1 MKFVLSCVCLF
12 AVGCAKNSQDIVNE
26 GKTIGVFE
34 PKRDYVVDIPM
45 RNEKVSG
52 QASGVKILG
61 LFTIGAGNT
70 AEAVGMS
77 NRGDSTL
84 GGPGSSS
91 SAFSA
96 FSSTLAMLPKSTEE
110 KFKAAA
116 LRDACEKN
124 NCDVIGYALYNI
136 DSTNFFL
143 FKTYDVSVKG
153 FPGNV
158 ESLENVNR
166 SYSPSNSY
174 WRKHSRTDD
183 AYSPNSMPYSDSKW
197 RQSLRSTYSG
207 Q

>member
-1 MKFVLSCVCLF
+1 MKFVLCVFCLL
-12 AVGCAKNSQDIVNE
+12 AVGCAKNSRDIVNE
-26 GKTIGVFE
+26 GKTIGFFE

-61 LFTIGAGNT
+61 IFTIGAGST
-70 AEAVGMS
+70 AEGVQMS
-77 NRGDSTL
+77 NRGNSTL
-84 GGPGSSS
+84 GGSTHST

-96 FSSTLAMLPKSTEE
+96 FSPALAMLPESTEE

-116 LRDACEKN
+116 LRDACDKN
-124 NCDVIGYALYNI
+124 NCDVLGYAMYDV

-174 WRKHSRTDD
+174 WRRHSWTDG

-197 RQSLRSTYSG
+197 RQSLRSSSG
-207 Q
+207 K